1 MCYYTQCVVEI
12 YYNDLLNLLVNC
24 STEDLLESSTSTCT
38 FYSSK
43 VTETAACSGKA
54 LFRMPFMF
62 FGGQEMGLVPNLQL
76 LAIRE
81 ACPVGCVMVI

>member
-1 MCYYTQCVVEI
+1 
-12 YYNDLLNLLVNC
+12 
-24 STEDLLESSTSTCT
+24 
-38 FYSSK
+38 
-43 VTETAACSGKA
+43 
-54 LFRMPFMF
+54 MPFMF